1 MTDRPTVLVPVRV
14 LEGEAIPEGVPELLA
29 HGHVILLGYHV
40 IPEQTAPGQ
49 AKLQWEDQARER
61 LEDLEQLFLDVGAT
75 VDPRLVF
82 THDAQQTFHRQIRE
96 HGAMAVL
103 VPDAVLEL
111 EQVLVP
117 VRGTVGSDRLAQVV
131 AGLFGEAGLGVTLLH
146 VADEEESD
154 QDAETLLDA
163 VASALVD
170 LGVAE
175 SAIETRVERDVE
187 PLDAIVEASQDADV
201 VVMGESDPTLAT
213 YFFGMPATQV
223 NEQFLGPVLVVQRA
237 LPASE
242 NDD

>member
-49 AKLQWEDQARER
+49 AQLQWEDQARER
-61 LEDLEQLFLDVGAT
+61 LGELEQLFLDEGAT
-75 VDPRLVF
+75 VEPRLVF
-82 THDAQQTFHRQIRE
+82 THNAQQTFDRQIHE
-96 HGAMAVL
+96 HEAIAVL
-103 VPDAVLEL
+103 VPDAVVDLE
-111 EQVLVP
+111 EVLVP

-131 AGLFGEAGLGVTLLH
+131 GGLFAETDVGVTLLH
-146 VADEEESD
+146 VADDEETDE
-154 QDAETLLDA
+154 DATTLLDA
-163 VASALVD
+163 IASALVD